1 MPEPQ
6 RTVNGQW
13 PGLLEP
19 GTLDLN
25 NRPSVP
31 NPDGGTSSVFSMS
44 IGVDGKEYLIPRVSE
59 DGRLLSEDDAVKEFY
74 RTKNHLGAFDSPNNA
89 TKYAEAL
96 HRQQQSLGEKPKID
110 SDFLKNMAGI
120 ILKMQ
125 GGF

>member
-1 MPEPQ
+1 MPEPL
-6 RTVNGQW
+6 RTVDGQW

-31 NPDGGTSSVFSMS
+31 NPAGGESSVYSMS
-44 IGVDGKEYLIPRVSE
+44 VGIDGREYLIPRVSE

-74 RTKNHLGAFDSPNNA
+74 KTRNHLGAFDSPSNA

-96 HRQQQSLGEKPKID
+96 HQQQAAMKKPQKTND
-110 SDFLKNMAGI
+110 DFMKNMLGI
-120 ILKMQ
+120 ILKLQ
-125 GGF
+125 GGV